1 MMSGENFVLENF
13 QKMYEP
19 LLQCIESITSTDA
32 SNSNSFIQASGLLKS
47 KTNYTFIASF
57 HTIKYLFG
65 FKHRWN
71 LTLPCSECY
80 ILKAFQIISSVKQV
94 LQNVGSNIDETYAS
108 VYASVTTMARL
119 AGLEDLAVPR
129 KCGPQTTWNIPAST
143 ANEHFK
149 TSIFIPYF
157 DCFLPEFNSRFTT
170 LASQAVLALN
180 IIPAHVE
187 HPTIQT
193 ISSIYDRFDTDLD
206 STKTSFEQEATV
218 SKAHWTWS
226 KEKPITIKE
235 KLHHPSSCIQMFPSA
250 IKVLQLFLLTSI
262 SSASVKRSNSSL
274 LFVKTIMRSSIGE
287 DRFNALILLYEQK
300 NIELN
305 IEEIINTSAKNTLER
320 CFI

>member
-57 HTIKYLFG
+57 HTIKYLFS

-80 ILKAFQIISSVKQV
+80 ILKPFQIISSVKQV

-129 KCGPQTTWNIPAST
+129 KCGPQITWNIPAST

-149 TSIFIPYF
+149 TLIFIPYF

-187 HPTIQT
+187 HLTIQT
-193 ISSIYDRFDTDLD
+193 ISSIYD
-206 STKTSFEQEATV
+206 
-218 SKAHWTWS
+218 
-226 KEKPITIKE
+226 
-235 KLHHPSSCIQMFPSA
+235 
-250 IKVLQLFLLTSI
+250 
-262 SSASVKRSNSSL
+262 
-274 LFVKTIMRSSIGE
+274 
-287 DRFNALILLYEQK
+287 
-300 NIELN
+300 
-305 IEEIINTSAKNTLER
+305 
-320 CFI
+320 